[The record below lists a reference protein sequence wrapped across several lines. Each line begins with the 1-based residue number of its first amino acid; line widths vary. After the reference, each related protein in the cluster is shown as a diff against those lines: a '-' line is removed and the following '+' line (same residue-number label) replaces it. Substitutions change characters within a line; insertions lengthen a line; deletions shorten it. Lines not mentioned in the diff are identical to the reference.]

1 MKQIQSKKCKEDF
14 NLLKSRVYND
24 YPLCKK
30 LKKQTNKHYQKP
42 TPKPKHRTKQPRL
55 SKCLIFPGTKR
66 PELSTLQRLSMDI
79 PIKIHSA
86 ILEKKE
92 SARGTMGRGKGGSF
106 LSFPFPLCSTR
117 FLCQFILPSF
127 PTTRRGLGGGESDMK
142 IQRQT
147 FMIRTFL
154 VFLLVKVHVTENE

>member
-30 LKKQTNKHYQKP
+30 LKKQTKKHYQKP

-55 SKCLIFPGTKR
+55 SKCFIFPGTKR

-79 PIKIHSA
+79 PIKANKNTFSDTR
-86 ILEKKE
+86 KKE
-92 SARGTMGRGKGGSF
+92 SARGTVGRGKGGNFS
-106 LSFPFPLCSTR
+106 LFPLPIVLHALS
-117 FLCQFILPSF
+117 LSVHSPQLPYDTKRPRRRRERHEDSATHLQDLSSF
-127 PTTRRGLGGGESDMK
+127 SPS
-142 IQRQT
+142 
-147 FMIRTFL
+147 
-154 VFLLVKVHVTENE
+154 

>member
-42 TPKPKHRTKQPRL
+42 TPKPKHRTKQPSL

-86 ILEKKE
+86 ILKKRKC
-92 SARGTMGRGKGGSF
+92 AGDDGKRERRE
-106 LSFPFPLCSTR
+106 LPLFPLPIVLHALS
-117 FLCQFILPSF
+117 LSVHSPQLPYDTKRPRRRRERHEDSATDLQDLSSF
-127 PTTRRGLGGGESDMK
+127 SPS
-142 IQRQT
+142 
-147 FMIRTFL
+147 
-154 VFLLVKVHVTENE
+154 